1 MSETA
6 TNTITTNIGTTNVM
20 TSGRE
25 ARPGKVSTVA
35 EITEK
40 LGQAQAVFVSE
51 YRGLNVKQL
60 AGVRNALRPVG
71 AEHVVYKNTLARIAV
86 REAGVD
92 GLEEI
97 LVGPTALTFVTGDV
111 AGAAKALRD
120 SSKTLPT
127 LVVKGG
133 VLGGVPLSA
142 EDVNALAD
150 LPSREE
156 LLGRIA
162 GAFQAPLVK
171 TAGLLSALPRK
182 FAYGLQALIEKQAA

>member
-6 TNTITTNIGTTNVM
+6 TNTMN
-20 TSGRE
+20 SGRE
-25 ARPGKVSTVA
+25 ARPGKISTVA

-60 AGVRNALRPVG
+60 AGIRNALRPVG

-86 REAGVD
+86 HEAGVE
-92 GLEEI
+92 GLEDI

-120 SSKTLPT
+120 SSKTLPA

-156 LLGRIA
+156 LLARIA

-171 TAGLLSALPRK
+171 TANLLSALPRK

>member
-1 MSETA
+1 MSDSA
-6 TNTITTNIGTTNVM
+6 TTTTTTTTTM
-20 TSGRE
+20 TSGRP
-25 ARPGKVSTVA
+25 ARPEKVSTVA
-35 EITEK
+35 EIAEK
-40 LGQAQAVFVSE
+40 LSGAQAVFVSE

-92 GLEEI
+92 GLENI
-97 LVGPTALTFVTGDV
+97 LVGPTALTFVTGDI

-120 SSKTLPT
+120 SSRTLPT
-127 LVVKGG
+127 LIVLGG

-142 EDVNALAD
+142 DDVNALAE

-156 LLGRIA
+156 LLARIA

-171 TAGLLSALPRK
+171 TASLLSALPRK

>member
-1 MSETA
+1 MSDTA
-6 TNTITTNIGTTNVM
+6 TTTM

-35 EITEK
+35 EIAAK
-40 LGQAQAVFVSE
+40 LSQAQAVFVSE

-86 REAGVD
+86 HEAGVE

-127 LVVKGG
+127 LIVKGG

-142 EDVNALAD
+142 DDVNALAD

-156 LLGRIA
+156 LLARIA

>member
-1 MSETA
+1 MSDTA
-6 TNTITTNIGTTNVM
+6 TKTTTTTTTM
-20 TSGRE
+20 TSGRP
-25 ARPGKVSTVA
+25 ARPEKVSTVA
-35 EITEK
+35 EIAEK
-40 LGQAQAVFVSE
+40 LAGAQAVFVSE

-92 GLEEI
+92 GLENI
-97 LVGPTALTFVTGDV
+97 LVGPTALTFVTGDI

-127 LVVKGG
+127 LIVLGG

-142 EDVNALAD
+142 DDVNALAE

-156 LLGRIA
+156 LLARIA

-182 FAYGLQALIEKQAA
+182 FASGLQALIEKQAA